1 MSQILDHDMDSL
13 DLYMEVLRIVHHHP
27 RSDASGVFTH
37 ATLAMDT
44 SSCQNALD
52 SLVHQG
58 LVQVAG
64 THYSITAS
72 GIKTLIPVKRDGN
85 FPEGVSQSYMDV
97 IPIQTTI
104 PTLHITTKNG
114 ECTITKDGVSLRLS
128 QVEMQQ
134 LWKKL
139 QREADHHA

>member
-52 SLVHQG
+52 SLVH
-58 LVQVAG
+58 
-64 THYSITAS
+64 HYGQRYQNPDS
-72 GIKTLIPVKRDGN
+72 GQAR
-85 FPEGVSQSYMDV
+85 
-97 IPIQTTI
+97 
-104 PTLHITTKNG
+104 
-114 ECTITKDGVSLRLS
+114 
-128 QVEMQQ
+128 
-134 LWKKL
+134 W
-139 QREADHHA
+139 